1 MKVTL
6 KAARV
11 NANISQQAMA
21 ELLGVSSC
29 TLRSWENDKTFPD
42 AVQLARMCHVYHVS
56 MDDIIL
62 PA

>member
-6 KAARV
+6 RAARV
-11 NANISQQAMA
+11 NANISQQTMA
-21 ELLGVSSC
+21 KELGVSSC

-42 AVQLARMCHVYHVS
+42 AVQLARMCRMYNVS